1 MEQLT
6 VLSIGEK
13 FTFKGFEWQVLD
25 KDEDGVFAIM
35 TKFWDTLPFDTNG
48 CNNWEKS
55 SLRRVLNTDF
65 ADIIGKQNLIPV
77 ESDLIADNGDKAYG
91 KTTDYVT
98 IISCDQYRKYREV
111 MPVYE
116 SDWLWTLT
124 PWSCKAGFDDISV
137 RYVHTTGV
145 IYNCGAYTSLGVA
158 PACKFSSKN
167 LKLFRQAH
175 MVEDD
180 SDVE

>member
-13 FTFKGFEWQVLD
+13 FTFKGFEWKVLD

-35 TKFWDTLPFDTNG
+35 TNFWDTLPFDTNG
-48 CNNWEKS
+48 GNNWEKS

-124 PWSCKAGFDDISV
+124 PWSCYAGHANLV
-137 RYVHTTGV
+137 RFVSPTGQ
-145 IYNCGAYTSLGVA
+145 IGTNFATSSDGVA

-167 LKLFRQAH
+167 LKLCRQAH
-175 MVEDD
+175 LVEG
-180 SDVE
+180 E

>member
-13 FTFKGFEWQVLD
+13 FTFKGFEWKVLD

-35 TKFWDTLPFDTNG
+35 TNFWDTLPFDTNG

-124 PWSCKAGFDDISV
+124 PLSLYDNYV
-137 RYVHTTGV
+137 RVVSPSGYFRDYGAR
-145 IYNCGAYTSLGVA
+145 CGNGVA

-167 LKLFRQAH
+167 LKLCRQAH
-175 MVEDD
+175 LVEN
-180 SDVE
+180 E

>member
-13 FTFKGFEWQVLD
+13 FTFKGFEWIVLD

-35 TKFWDTLPFDTNG
+35 TDFWQILPFDTDN

-65 ADIIGKQNLIPV
+65 ADLIGKQNLLPV

-91 KTTDYVT
+91 KTTDFVT
-98 IISCDQYRKYREV
+98 LLSCDQYRKYRDIV
-111 MPVYE
+111 PRYD

-124 PWSCKAGFDDISV
+124 PWSCISGYANRV
-137 RYVHTTGV
+137 RRVSPTGNIYGTTA
-145 IYNCGAYTSLGVA
+145 ITSHGVA
-158 PACKFSSKN
+158 PACKFKSQN
-167 LKLFRQAH
+167 LKLCRQAH
-175 MVEDD
+175 LVEVNHDD
-180 SDVE
+180 E

>member
-13 FTFKGFEWQVLD
+13 FTFKGFEWKVLD

-35 TKFWDTLPFDTNG
+35 TNFWDTLPFDTNG

-91 KTTDYVT
+91 KTTDYTFHCVIPPFDYCIT
-98 IISCDQYRKYREV
+98 G
-111 MPVYE
+111 
-116 SDWLWTLT
+116 SDA
-124 PWSCKAGFDDISV
+124 K
-137 RYVHTTGV
+137 RTG
-145 IYNCGAYTSLGVA
+145 GRS
-158 PACKFSSKN
+158 
-167 LKLFRQAH
+167 
-175 MVEDD
+175 
-180 SDVE
+180 

>member
-13 FTFKGFEWQVLD
+13 FTFKGFEWKVLD

-35 TKFWDTLPFDTNG
+35 TNFWDTLPFDTNG

-124 PWSCKAGFDDISV
+124 PWSCYSGYADGVRNANPAGYINGNRASYSF
-137 RYVHTTGV
+137 
-145 IYNCGAYTSLGVA
+145 GVA

-167 LKLFRQAH
+167 LKLCRQAH
-175 MVEDD
+175 LVEVNHDD
-180 SDVE
+180 E

>member
-6 VLSIGEK
+6 VLSIGDK
-13 FTFKGFEWQVLD
+13 FTFKGFEWKVLD

-35 TKFWDTLPFDTNG
+35 TNFWDTLPFDTNG

-55 SLRRVLNTDF
+55 SLRRVLDTDF
-65 ADIIGKQNLIPV
+65 ADIIGKRNLIPV

-124 PWSCKAGFDDISV
+124 PWSCDAGIV
-137 RYVHTTGV
+137 RGV
-145 IYNCGAYTSLGVA
+145 RPAGQIGIIGAGSSNGVA
-158 PACKFSSKN
+158 PACKFSSNN
-167 LKLFRQAH
+167 LKLCRQAH
-175 MVEDD
+175 LVEDD

>member
-13 FTFKGFEWQVLD
+13 FTFKGFEWKVLD

-35 TKFWDTLPFDTNG
+35 TNFWDTLPFDTNG
-48 CNNWEKS
+48 CDNWEKS

-65 ADIIGKQNLIPV
+65 ADIISEQNLIPV

-98 IISCDQYRKYREV
+98 IISCDQYRKYRDV
-111 MPVYE
+111 MPVYKE
-116 SDWLWTLT
+116 DWLWTLT
-124 PWSCKAGFDDISV
+124 SWSCNDGGAKFV
-137 RYVHTTGV
+137 RYVTPTGQ
-145 IYNCGAYTSLGVA
+145 IGDIHALSSIGVA

-167 LKLFRQAH
+167 LKLCRQVH
-175 MVEDD
+175 LVEDD

>member
-13 FTFKGFEWQVLD
+13 FTFKGFEWKVLD

-35 TKFWDTLPFDTNG
+35 TNFWDTLPFDTNG

-124 PWSCKAGFDDISV
+124 PWSCCAGSADVVRFVNPSGKIYGNGAISG
-137 RYVHTTGV
+137 Y
-145 IYNCGAYTSLGVA
+145 GVA

-167 LKLFRQAH
+167 LKLCRQAH
-175 MVEDD
+175 LVEG
-180 SDVE
+180 E

>member
-13 FTFKGFEWQVLD
+13 FTFKGFEWKVLD

-35 TKFWDTLPFDTNG
+35 TKFWDTLPFDTNC

-98 IISCDQYRKYREV
+98 IISCDQYRKYRDV
-111 MPVYE
+111 MPVYKE
-116 SDWLWTLT
+116 DWLWTLT
-124 PWSCKAGFDDISV
+124 PWSCYAGDASVV
-137 RYVHTTGV
+137 RYVDSTGKFDDCHAN
-145 IYNCGAYTSLGVA
+145 ISIGVA

-167 LKLFRQAH
+167 LKLCRQAH
-175 MVEDD
+175 LVEG
-180 SDVE
+180 E

>member
-13 FTFKGFEWQVLD
+13 FTFKGFEWKVLD

-35 TKFWDTLPFDTNG
+35 TNFWDTLPFDTDG

-65 ADIIGKQNLIPV
+65 ADIIGKKNLIPV

-124 PWSCKAGFDDISV
+124 PWSCNAG
-137 RYVHTTGV
+137 Y
-145 IYNCGAYTSLGVA
+145 AYTVRIVNPTGQIYDGNASYSSGVA

-167 LKLFRQAH
+167 LKLCRQAH
-175 MVEDD
+175 LVEDD

>member
-13 FTFKGFEWQVLD
+13 FTFKGFEWKVLD

-35 TKFWDTLPFDTNG
+35 TNFWDTLPFDTNG

-98 IISCDQYRKYREV
+98 IISCDQYRKYRDV
-111 MPVYE
+111 MPVYKE
-116 SDWLWTLT
+116 DWLWTLT
-124 PWSCKAGFDDISV
+124 PWSCSAGYALGV
-137 RYVHTTGV
+137 RIVPPTGQ
-145 IYNCGAYTSLGVA
+145 IYGINATDSRGVA
-158 PACKFSSKN
+158 PACKFASKN
-167 LKLFRQAH
+167 LKLCRQAH
-175 MVEDD
+175 LVEDD

>member
-13 FTFKGFEWQVLD
+13 FTFKGFEWKVLD

-35 TKFWDTLPFDTNG
+35 TNFWDTLPFDTNG

-98 IISCDQYRKYREV
+98 IISCDQYRKYRDV
-111 MPVYE
+111 MPVYKE
-116 SDWLWTLT
+116 DWLWTLT
-124 PWSCKAGFDDISV
+124 PWSRHAGNARNV
-137 RYVHTTGV
+137 RNVSPAGQINYSSADSS
-145 IYNCGAYTSLGVA
+145 NGVA
-158 PACKFSSKN
+158 PACKFASKN
-167 LKLFRQAH
+167 LKLCRQAH
-175 MVEDD
+175 LVEDD